1 MAALYADIAAKQ
13 VRARIQQNKL
23 GKTQYD
29 YDSDEDTEGGEKK
42 IYKLDLIVKLGSWS
56 WSWSNSKFLVKK
68 RT

>member
-42 IYKLDLIVKLGSWS
+42 IYKLDLIVKPG
-56 WSWSNSKFLVKK
+56 SWSNSKFLVKK
-68 RT
+68 GPELML